1 MVDHSWEVSEGFQ
14 QLEHLQQMDICGTEG
29 ASSRQ
34 EVKQGHDGV
43 RGEREGDGRVVLRQ
57 QKSPQHGAVD
67 GQQELASYHLQ
78 GSSIY
83 SQMYKSITC
92 SPSDEI
98 IKVSPM
104 QEVTA
109 AWS

>member
-1 MVDHSWEVSEGFQ
+1 
-14 QLEHLQQMDICGTEG
+14 MDICGTEG

-34 EVKQGHDGV
+34 EVEQGHDGV
-43 RGEREGDGRVVLRQ
+43 RGQREGDGGVVLRQ
-57 QKSPQHGAVD
+57 QKSPQYGAVG

-83 SQMYKSITC
+83 SQTQMYKSSTC
-92 SPSDEI
+92 SPSDEM

>member
-14 QLEHLQQMDICGTEG
+14 QLEHLQQMDICRTEG
-29 ASSRQ
+29 ASSRP
-34 EVKQGHDGV
+34 EVKQGNDGV
-43 RGEREGDGRVVLRQ
+43 RGQREGDGRVVLRQ

-78 GSSIY
+78 GSSIH

-98 IKVSPM
+98 SKVSLM